1 LFQPVAENKFK
12 AMEKP
17 EFETV
22 DSSTYLIKLPSDPS
36 LTDFSA
42 RFSAYNPEIANKVS
56 LVIDNI

>member
-1 LFQPVAENKFK
+1 
-12 AMEKP
+12 MEKP